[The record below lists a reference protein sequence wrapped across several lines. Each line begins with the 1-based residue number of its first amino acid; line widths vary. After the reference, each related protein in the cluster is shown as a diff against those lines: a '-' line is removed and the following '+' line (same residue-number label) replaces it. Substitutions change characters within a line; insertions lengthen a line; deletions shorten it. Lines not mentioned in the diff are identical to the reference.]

1 MSEALAGLEAEL
13 TIWTAEGRRPSFWWR
28 DDDAATPNA
37 RLNRLLTIAAESG
50 VPVALA
56 VIPAKAGPALADM
69 LARHKGRSI
78 VLQHGYAHTNHAGP
92 DEKKA
97 EFTATRPA
105 DQMAT
110 EIAAGRA
117 KLKDLFGPRLQPIFV
132 PPWNRFP
139 EVMLDRLPALG
150 LTGISTYGPRKAREA
165 APGLVRFNTHVDP
178 IDWKNEKK
186 YLGDDTFFS
195 AVTAHLA
202 ARRSGAVD
210 AEEPTGILTHHEVFD
225 DESFETLGYLLAL
238 LARHGR

>member
-1 MSEALAGLEAEL
+1 MSEALTGLEAEL
-13 TIWTAEGRRPSFWWR
+13 AIWTAEGRRPSFWWR
-28 DDDAATPNA
+28 DDDAAVPNA
-37 RLNRLLTIAAESG
+37 KLNRLLQIAQETG

-78 VLQHGYAHTNHAGP
+78 VLQHGYAHTNHGGA
-92 DEKKA
+92 DQKKA
-97 EFTATRPA
+97 EFLETRSAEEMTA
-105 DQMAT
+105 
-110 EIAAGRA
+110 EIAAGQK
-117 KLKDLFGPRLQPIFV
+117 KLKELFGARLQPIFV

-139 EVMLDRLPALG
+139 DAMLEHLPPLG
-150 LTGISTYGPRKAREA
+150 LSSISTYGPRKAREA

-178 IDWKNEKK
+178 IDWKHDRK
-186 YLGDDTFFS
+186 YLGDDAFFQ

-202 ARRSGAVD
+202 ARRSGAAD
-210 AEEPTGILTHHEVFD
+210 AEEPTGILTHHEAFD